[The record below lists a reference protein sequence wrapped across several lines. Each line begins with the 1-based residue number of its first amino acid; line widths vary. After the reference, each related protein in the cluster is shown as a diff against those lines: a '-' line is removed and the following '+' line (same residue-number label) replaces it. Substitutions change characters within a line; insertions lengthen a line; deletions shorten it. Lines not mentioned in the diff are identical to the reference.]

1 MTREATI
8 TFEQVTAAAENIKSE
23 GGKPTSRAVRERLGS
38 GSMGTINRM
47 LQDWK
52 AGQERKIETAL
63 VLPAGLQRA
72 MLDFMDLE
80 LNSARAQLRTE
91 LAEQQ
96 QEAADLATENERQ
109 AKKIEELLETIEARE
124 TANAKAAGVIEQL
137 SGDLAGVRRQITT
150 EMQAAETART
160 ELAKALLRL
169 EAMPRLE
176 ADLVELRAKL
186 DGEHLARVAAE
197 KAAAVAE
204 AQKAGTDELLEEVKA
219 VAAREKG
226 ELAKALDAARS
237 EIIELKKPKAV
248 AVKIASPAKT
258 TTTTTKKATPAL
270 LYRHPQ
276 HKKTWTGKGQQP
288 QWIKDWLA
296 DGKTLEELEQKS
308 L

>member
-8 TFEQVTAAAENIKSE
+8 TFEQVAAVAENIKNE

-96 QEAADLATENERQ
+96 QEAADLAKENERQ
-109 AKKIEELLETIEARE
+109 AEKIARLEEAIEERISDCDQKNGEIAQLYKICDGLREEIARE
-124 TANAKAAGVIEQL
+124 RL
-137 SGDLAGVRRQITT
+137 S
-150 EMQAAETART
+150 AESART

-176 ADLVELRAKL
+176 ADLVELRAKME
-186 DGEHLARVAAE
+186 GEHLARVAAE

-204 AQKAGTDELLEEVKA
+204 AQKAGTDEMLEEVKA
-219 VAAREKG
+219 VATREKG
-226 ELAKALDAARS
+226 ELVKALEAARS
-237 EIIELKKPKAV
+237 EIIELKKPKAD
-248 AVKIASPAKT
+248 AVKVASPATT
-258 TTTTTKKATPAL
+258 TTTTTKKAKPAL

-288 QWIKDWLA
+288 QWVKDWLA
-296 DGKTLEELEQKS
+296 DGKTLEELEPKS